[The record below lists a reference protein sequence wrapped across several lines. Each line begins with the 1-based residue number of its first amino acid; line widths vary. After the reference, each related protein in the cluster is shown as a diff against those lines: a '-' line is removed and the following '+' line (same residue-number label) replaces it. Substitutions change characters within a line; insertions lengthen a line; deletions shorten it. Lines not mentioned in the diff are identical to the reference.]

1 MRIKDSVP
9 AKTSS
14 LAYYIWG
21 WGGDIFGLVHDSV
34 TKLPA
39 FIKVIQAKP
48 FNASDIK
55 RNLRVEVHIFI
66 PGKADIESIVF

>member
-1 MRIKDSVP
+1 M
-9 AKTSS
+9 
-14 LAYYIWG
+14 
-21 WGGDIFGLVHDSV
+21 VHDSV

-39 FIKVIQAKP
+39 FIRVIQAKP

-66 PGKADIESIVF
+66 PGKADIESIVFEDRSYLDGCLMHPVWGWFVT

>member
-1 MRIKDSVP
+1 M
-9 AKTSS
+9 
-14 LAYYIWG
+14 
-21 WGGDIFGLVHDSV
+21 VHDSV

-39 FIKVIQAKP
+39 FIRVIQAKP

-66 PGKADIESIVF
+66 PGKADIESIVFEDP